1 MAEKKEAK
9 KTAAKKSA
17 AKKSAPKKAAAKS
30 AGKKKTAR
38 KDATAKGGVI
48 AQATVKHVRM
58 SARKARLVVDMIRGK
73 QVEPALQMLRFSP
86 KKGAVFAVKALESA
100 IANAREKGAD
110 VDDLWVTGCFVDMGR
125 TLKRYIPAA
134 HGRAVPN
141 YKRSAH
147 ITIQLGQRA

>member
-1 MAEKKEAK
+1 MAEKTEKKAK
-9 KTAAKKSA
+9 SKKSA
-17 AKKSAPKKAAAKS
+17 AKKAGAKKATAKKGAQKS
-30 AGKKKTAR
+30 ASR
-38 KDATAKGGVI
+38 KQASAKGGVI

-86 KKGAVFAVKALESA
+86 KKGAVYAVKALESA

-125 TLKRYIPAA
+125 TLKRFIPAA

-147 ITIQLGQRA
+147 ITVQLGQRA